1 MHEGENVNEIYEDF
15 PKENFS
21 LDPESGSLILT
32 SKKKKKKE
40 NNISDKSKQKNAESS
55 GQKNDHRHSS
65 QNVIFPKPEVV
76 LIPDRTTNPLDVSQ
90 NDR

>member
-21 LDPESGSLILT
+21 LDPKSGSLILT
-32 SKKKKKKE
+32 KLKKK
-40 NNISDKSKQKNAESS
+40 NSTTTFSDKSKKQINAESLS
-55 GQKNDHRHSS
+55 PNNDRRSS

-76 LIPDRTTNPLDVSQ
+76 LIPDKSIKSPDDD
-90 NDR
+90 DR